1 MILLVFLE
9 NSLNNVPSIMF
20 LNKFYLNSINQKF
33 LNKYKILQQ
42 NNILFDDP
50 MKLQKHLKKIWNNVD
65 QWWLSV
71 KTVNCLKKLIKF

>member
-1 MILLVFLE
+1 
-9 NSLNNVPSIMF
+9 MF

-33 LNKYKILQQ
+33 LNKYKISQQ

-71 KTVNCLKKLIKF
+71 KTVNCLKNLIKILT